1 MPGPGKYWIA
11 VAFQDPYRSDG
22 NTNDADVT
30 AGVEIIAAVPFSR

>member
-11 VAFQDPYRSDG
+11 IAFQDPYGSG

-30 AGVEIIAAVPFSR
+30 AGIEIIAAVPFSR